1 MIYHSKLIVRGAMP
15 NLNTVIA
22 ATKRHW
28 SHYSKEKKMWTQTV
42 RMEALAQKMTPVTQP
57 VWVRSE
63 YYSKN
68 RRADPDGIRIAAK
81 YILDGLVEANV
92 LPDDSQ
98 KWIIGFVD
106 RFSVDKDDPRIE
118 VELMPEPD
126 GL

>member
-1 MIYHSKLIVRGAMP
+1 MICRSKLIVRRPMP

-22 ATKRHW
+22 ATKKHW
-28 SHYSKEKKMWTQTV
+28 SYYSREKKKWTQMV
-42 RMEALAQKMTPVTQP
+42 RVEALAQKLKPVTQP

-106 RFSVDKDDPRIE
+106 RFSVDKNDPRIE
-118 VELMPEPD
+118 VTLMPEPD

>member
-1 MIYHSKLIVRGAMP
+1 MP

-22 ATKRHW
+22 ATKKHW
-28 SHYSKEKKMWTQTV
+28 SYYSKEKKRWTQMV
-42 RMEALAQKMTPVTQP
+42 RVEALSQQVPKVTEP
-57 VWVRSE
+57 VWVQSV

-81 YILDGLVEANV
+81 YVLDGLVEAKI

-106 RFSVDKDDPRIE
+106 RFDVDKDDPRIE
-118 VELMPEPD
+118 INLMPESG
-126 GL
+126 GLN

>member
-1 MIYHSKLIVRGAMP
+1 MDSDGARGGVVAKAHARSRNP
-15 NLNTVIA
+15 FGF
-22 ATKRHW
+22 
-28 SHYSKEKKMWTQTV
+28 S
-42 RMEALAQKMTPVTQP
+42 
-57 VWVRSE
+57 SE

-106 RFSVDKDDPRIE
+106 RFDVDRDDPRIE

-126 GL
+126 AL

>member
-1 MIYHSKLIVRGAMP
+1 MTYHSKLIVRGAMP

-22 ATKRHW
+22 ATKKHW
-28 SHYSKEKKMWTQTV
+28 SHYSREKKKWTQTV
-42 RMEALAQKMTPVTQP
+42 RMEALAQKITPVTQP
-57 VWVRSE
+57 VWIRSE
-63 YYSKN
+63 YFSKN
-68 RRADPDGIRIAAK
+68 KRADPDGIRIAAK

-106 RFSVDKDDPRIE
+106 RFDVDKDDPRIE

-126 GL
+126 AL

>member
-1 MIYHSKLIVRGAMP
+1 MP

-22 ATKRHW
+22 ATKKHW
-28 SHYSKEKKMWTQTV
+28 SHYSKEKKKWTQMV
-42 RMEALAQKMTPVTQP
+42 RVEALSQRIAPITQP

-126 GL
+126 GV

>member
-1 MIYHSKLIVRGAMP
+1 
-15 NLNTVIA
+15 
-22 ATKRHW
+22 
-28 SHYSKEKKMWTQTV
+28 MWTQTV